1 MADLIL
7 EARRLQ
13 ELAGLPVNE
22 DDTDAALSQGLSALK
37 DIDGIEEVEV
47 EEDLNESVTGLVV
60 SGLLAA
66 PKILEWI
73 AIAVGKIS
81 KAFSGSD
88 ENKAADTIN
97 KVAHKWEGYYLSA
110 IKFAVKKLGIAKSVW
125 SVDGKVDEDKLKTTA
140 KILYAVILALAAG
153 NAINTVLSPSSAIIK
168 ALEGTLGG
176 IKGTEILQIVS
187 SIKGK
192 I

>member
-1 MADLIL
+1 MAELIL

-13 ELAGLPVNE
+13 ELAGIPVNE
-22 DDTDAALSQGLSALK
+22 DDTDAALLQGLSALK
-37 DIDGIEEVEV
+37 DLDKVEGV
-47 EEDLNESVTGLVV
+47 ELEEDINESVTGLVV

-73 AIAVGKIS
+73 GKAVGYIS
-81 KAFSGSD
+81 KAFTGD
-88 ENKAADTIN
+88 EESKIAGTLG

-110 IKFAVKKLGIAKSVW
+110 IEFAVKKLGIAKNVW
-125 SVDGKVDEDKLKTTA
+125 SVDGEVDKDKLKTTA

-153 NAINTVLSPSSAIIK
+153 NAVSTVLSPSSAIIK
-168 ALEGTLGG
+168 AIEGALGG
-176 IKGTEILQIVS
+176 IKGTEIVQIVS
-187 SIKGK
+187 NIKGK

>member
-22 DDTDAALSQGLSALK
+22 DDADAALSQGLSALK
-37 DIDGIEEVEV
+37 DLEEVEGV
-47 EEDLNESVTGLVV
+47 EIEEDLNESVTGLVV

-73 AIAVGKIS
+73 AIAIGKIS

-153 NAINTVLSPSSAIIK
+153 NAINAVLSPSSAIIK
-168 ALEGTLGG
+168 ALEGALGG
-176 IKGTEILQIVS
+176 IKGTEIVQIVS

>member
-13 ELAGLPVNE
+13 ELAGLSINE

-37 DIDGIEEVEV
+37 DLEEVEEV
-47 EEDLNESVTGLVV
+47 EIEEDLNESVTGLVV

-73 AIAVGKIS
+73 AIAIGKIS

-125 SVDGKVDEDKLKTTA
+125 SIDGKVDEDKLKTTA

-153 NAINTVLSPSSAIIK
+153 NAINAVLSPSSAIIK
-168 ALEGTLGG
+168 ALEGALGG
-176 IKGTEILQIVS
+176 IKGTEIVQIVS

>member
-1 MADLIL
+1 MSELIL

-22 DDTDAALSQGLSALK
+22 DDADAALSQGLSALK
-37 DIDGIEEVEV
+37 DLDEVEGV
-47 EEDLNESVTGLVV
+47 ELEEDINESVTGLVV

-73 AIAVGKIS
+73 GKAVGYIS
-81 KAFSGSD
+81 KAFTGSD
-88 ENKAADTIN
+88 ESKVAGTIG

-153 NAINTVLSPSSAIIK
+153 NALNTVLSPSSAAIK
-168 ALEGTLGG
+168 AIEGALGG
-176 IKGTEILQIVS
+176 IKGTEIAQIVS
-187 SIKGK
+187 TIKGK

>member
-1 MADLIL
+1 MAELIL
-7 EARRLQ
+7 EAKRLQ

-22 DDTDAALSQGLSALK
+22 DDADTALSQGLSALK
-37 DIDGIEEVEV
+37 DLDEVEGVEV

-60 SGLLAA
+60 SGLLAS

-73 AIAVGKIS
+73 GKAVRYIS
-81 KAFSGSD
+81 KAFTGND
-88 ENKAADTIN
+88 ENKAADKLHDI
-97 KVAHKWEGYYLSA
+97 AHKWEGYYLSA

-153 NAINTVLSPSSAIIK
+153 NATNTVLSHGSPAIK
-168 ALEGTLGG
+168 AIEGALGG
-176 IKGTEILQIVS
+176 IKGTEIAQIVS

>member
-13 ELAGLPVNE
+13 ELAGLSINE

-37 DIDGIEEVEV
+37 DLEEIEGVEI

-73 AIAVGKIS
+73 AIAIGKIS

-153 NAINTVLSPSSAIIK
+153 NAINAVLSPSSAIIK
-168 ALEGTLGG
+168 ALEGALGG
-176 IKGTEILQIVS
+176 IKGTEIVQIVS

>member
-1 MADLIL
+1 MAELIL

-13 ELAGLPVNE
+13 ELAGLSINE
-22 DDTDAALSQGLSALK
+22 NDPDSALSQGLSALK

-47 EEDLNESVTGLVV
+47 EQDINESVTGLVV

-73 AIAVGKIS
+73 AIAIGKIS
-81 KAFSGSD
+81 KAFSGND
-88 ENKAADTIN
+88 ESKAADTIN

-125 SVDGKVDEDKLKTTA
+125 VINGKVDEDKLKTTA

-153 NAINTVLSPSSAIIK
+153 NAIGTVLSPSSAIIK
-168 ALEGTLGG
+168 ALEGALGG

>member
-1 MADLIL
+1 MAELIL
-7 EARRLQ
+7 EAKRLQ

-22 DDTDAALSQGLSALK
+22 DDTDSALSQGLSALK
-37 DIDGIEEVEV
+37 DIDGIEETEV

-73 AIAVGKIS
+73 GKAVGLIS
-81 KAFSGSD
+81 KAFTGSD
-88 ENKAADTIN
+88 ESKVSGTLG
-97 KVAHKWEGYYLSA
+97 KVAHKWEGYYLSV
-110 IKFAVKKLGIAKSVW
+110 IKFAVKKLGVAKSVW

-153 NAINTVLSPSSAIIK
+153 NALNTVLSPSSAVIK
-168 ALEGTLGG
+168 AIEGSLGG
-176 IKGTEILQIVS
+176 IKGTEIAQIVS
-187 SIKGK
+187 NIKGK